1 MFWLCVVAQT
11 CNLNPWEAEAK
22 GLQIQDWSKLYVL
35 RIKFQK
41 GYAINPEEHAQ
52 TLLSNRPSHG
62 NLISCKSKF
71 KR

>member
-1 MFWLCVVAQT
+1 MVPQT
-11 CNLNPWEAEAK
+11 CNLHPLEAEAK

-52 TLLSNRPSHG
+52 TLELFCQIGLPMET
-62 NLISCKSKF
+62 
-71 KR
+71 